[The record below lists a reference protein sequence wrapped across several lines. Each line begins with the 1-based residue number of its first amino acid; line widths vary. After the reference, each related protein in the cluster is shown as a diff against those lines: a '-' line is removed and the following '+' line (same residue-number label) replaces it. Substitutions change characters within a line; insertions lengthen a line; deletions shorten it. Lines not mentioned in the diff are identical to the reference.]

1 MSVLYLS
8 EQYSVAKLDGDT
20 VVVRAPINTSIGRSA
35 PYMKRFPLVKISQ
48 VVVFG
53 SVTITPGLNQVL
65 LERQIGIVYLT
76 RWGGFIGRTIGS
88 DHKHGRLRL
97 LQSRAHDDPS
107 TMLTIAKVCVRA
119 KLHNQR
125 TQLLRSNRTRED
137 ERVAASAETIGSL
150 ITEVDALPDSDELP
164 PDPTQPQ
171 KGTVHGVLIGIEGA
185 AASAYFSG
193 FGALLADH
201 WQEIFTRR
209 VKRPPTDPV
218 NALLSYGYVL
228 LTNQVAAAAQIVGFD
243 PYIGYLHS
251 TQYGKPALAL
261 DIVEMFRAP
270 VVDSV
275 VLTVLNNR
283 MLTLDDFEE
292 AFGAW
297 RMKEDAKRTF
307 LNKFEERLNST
318 IVHPVFK
325 TKVTYRRCLELQ
337 MRLLS
342 RWLLGE
348 LKSFRGFAIR

>member
-8 EQYSVAKLDGDT
+8 EQYSVARLDGDT
-20 VVVRAPINTSIGRSA
+20 ILVRAQANPGIGRHE
-35 PYMKRFPLVKISQ
+35 PYMKRFPLVKITQ

-53 SVTITPGLNQVL
+53 DVTLTPGLLHAL
-65 LERQIGIVYLT
+65 LERHIEIVHLT
-76 RWGGFIGRTIGS
+76 RWGNFIGRTSGN

-107 TMLTIAKVCVRA
+107 TMLNIAKVCVRA

-125 TQLLRSNRTRED
+125 TLLLRSNRTRDD
-137 ERVAASAETIGSL
+137 ERISDGAQSIGTL
-150 ITEVDALPDSDELP
+150 IAQLDALPDHDIPP
-164 PDPTQPQ
+164 PDPAQPQ
-171 KGTVHGVLIGIEGA
+171 KDTVLGALMGIEGA
-185 AASAYFSG
+185 AAAAYFPA
-193 FGALLADH
+193 FGALLADE
-201 WQEIFTRR
+201 WQPFFSKR

-228 LTNQVAAAAQIVGFD
+228 LINQVAAAAQIVGFD

-283 MLTLDDFEE
+283 MLTVDDFDE

-297 RMKEDAKRTF
+297 RMKDDARRTF
-307 LNKFEERLNST
+307 LNKFEERLNAT
-318 IVHPVFK
+318 LVHPVFK

-348 LKSFRGFAIR
+348 FKSFRGFAIR